1 MARLLT
7 LALIWPLLLTACGAG
22 APTPTPEPV
31 TRAEVVPTST
41 PTATPEPPRP
51 TDTPAPTDTPQP
63 TNTPAPTS
71 TPPPTNTPVPTS
83 TPVPTRTPTSEPA
96 ISFAITDPA
105 GAVTVNTP
113 TLNITGVG
121 LPGMEFV
128 RDVPMGRDQVA
139 VVGPDGTWTMPVGLE
154 PGLNEL
160 RFRETTTDI
169 EAVVHVTYEVPPTA
183 TPKPT
188 DTPRPTATSTPTPR
202 PTSTPTPRP
211 TSTPTPEPK
220 PARVQPGGPSYPV
233 LEVVDGDTIRIGRN
247 GAEETLRLIG
257 LDTPET
263 KDPRKPVQCFGR
275 EASARAKQLLGG
287 ERVRIAQDPTQDTRD
302 KYGRLLVY
310 VWRTDGMFYNY
321 RTILDGYAHEYTYD
335 VPYQYQAQF
344 RTAEWE
350 ARENGRGFWS
360 ARTCGGDTKQPADP
374 LPVPPTPTPVP
385 PEPPPPSGGNCDPS
399 YPGVCI
405 PPYPPDLDCKD
416 VDAGNFVVR
425 PPDDHGF
432 DGDGDGYGCESN

>member
-7 LALIWPLLLTACGAG
+7 LVLIYSLLLTACGTSSA
-22 APTPTPEPV
+22 TPTPEQD
-31 TRAEVVPTST
+31 TQAQVVPTST
-41 PTATPEPPRP
+41 PTATPEPPTS
-51 TDTPAPTDTPQP
+51 TDTPAPTNTPIP
-63 TNTPAPTS
+63 ANTPA
-71 TPPPTNTPVPTS
+71 PTNTPVPTS
-83 TPVPTRTPTSEPA
+83 APAAEPA

-128 RDVPMGRDQVA
+128 RDVPMRSDQKA
-139 VVGPDGTWTMPVGLE
+139 VVGPDGTWTMPVDLE

-169 EAVVHVTYEVPPTA
+169 EAVVHVTYEVLPTP

-188 DTPRPTATSTPTPR
+188 NTPRPTPTSSPTPKPTRTPTPR

-211 TSTPTPEPK
+211 K
-220 PARVQPGGPSYPV
+220 PARVQPGGPAHTV
-233 LEVVDGDTIRIGRN
+233 LEVVDGDTIRINRN
-247 GAEETLRLIG
+247 GVEETLRLIG

-275 EASARAKQLLGG
+275 EASARAKNLLEG

-310 VWRTDGMFYNY
+310 VWRTDGLFYNY

-344 RTAEWE
+344 RKAERE

-360 ARTCGGDTKQPADP
+360 ARTCGGDTTQPADP

-385 PEPPPPSGGNCDPS
+385 PAQPPPPASGNCDPS
-399 YPGVCI
+399 YPTVCI
-405 PPYPPDLDCKD
+405 PPAPPDLDCKD

-425 PPDDHGF
+425 PPDPHGF
-432 DGDGDGYGCESN
+432 DGEGDGYGCESN